1 MNRRLNDGYILYLH
15 NNIFLWFWKRTAICL
30 FKGTKATQENGVGEM
45 KEKAMVIIMMIAS
58 AISILALVEFHII
71 GFVML
76 ISLAVSIRVYVAFDE
91 EIIMTGHAIE
101 DIRENST
108 YQ

>member
-1 MNRRLNDGYILYLH
+1 M
-15 NNIFLWFWKRTAICL
+15 
-30 FKGTKATQENGVGEM
+30 GEM